1 MILGLD
7 ISTSITGF
15 AVIDDGELVE
25 YGAVDLRKQ
34 KSLFDKSALLRS
46 ETGRLQST
54 YQFKHVFIEKPF
66 TFFNSGGSSSKTM
79 ALLQRFNGMVSWIAY
94 DQIGVKPKY
103 ISPARARKLCGIKV
117 PKGQKAKLVVL
128 EHLLE
133 NEPTFKVDYTRYGNP
148 KAGSYD
154 KADSIVMARAGQEIV
169 KKGLDIE

>member
-15 AVIDDGELVE
+15 AIIDDGKLLE

-34 KSLFDKSALLRS
+34 KCLFDKSVLLRDKTRS
-46 ETGRLQST
+46 LSSV

-66 TFFNSGGSSSKTM
+66 AFFSSGGSSSKTM
-79 ALLQRFNGMVSWIAY
+79 ALLQRFNGMVSWIVY
-94 DQIGVKPKY
+94 DQMGIRPSY
-103 ISPARARKLCGIKV
+103 ISPARARKLCGIKI

-128 EHLLE
+128 EYLLK
-133 NEPTFKVDYTRYGNP
+133 NEPTFKVEYTRYGNP
-148 KAGSYD
+148 KSGFYD

-169 KKGLDIE
+169 KKKLDIE